1 MVNLRNSGRAAYPI
15 VIFGGKIILRGM
27 DQTMEK
33 NTCLAL
39 SLEFANFRI
48 ALNACLFQFAIYTRN
63 TILEK
68 LCIMEYYALC
78 ARNDFVT
85 CRQQLKWNFN
95 RIFYNRW
102 LIPRI
107 QLNNHSCLTEKDHFC
122 WEYIYNILYINTSIY
137 TKFDLRF
144 ELSFLERFPFS
155 QPRRNQIF
163 PSLLPT
169 SCDCGHNT
177 GGSLRDD
184 TKRRNPY

>member
-1 MVNLRNSGRAAYPI
+1 
-15 VIFGGKIILRGM
+15 M

-107 QLNNHSCLTEKDHFC
+107 QLNNHSCFTEKDHFC
-122 WEYIYNILYINTSIY
+122 WEYIYNTLYINTSIY

-144 ELSFLERFPFS
+144 ELSFLELFRFLNRGETRSFPRFS
-155 QPRRNQIF
+155 RPGVTAATTPVGVYETILSVEIRIRRKSSNRV
-163 PSLLPT
+163 
-169 SCDCGHNT
+169 SCTYKVSTH
-177 GGSLRDD
+177 SRLS
-184 TKRRNPY
+184 

>member
-85 CRQQLKWNFN
+85 CWQQLKWNFN
-95 RIFYNRW
+95 RIFYNQW

-122 WEYIYNILYINTSIY
+122 WEYIYIIYYILIHLYIRNLIY
-137 TKFDLRF
+137 DLNF
-144 ELSFLERFPFS
+144 LSWNFS
-155 QPRRNQIF
+155 VFSTAEKPDLSLASPNQLWLRPQHRWEFTRR
-163 PSLLPT
+163 
-169 SCDCGHNT
+169 
-177 GGSLRDD
+177 
-184 TKRRNPY
+184 Y

>member
-1 MVNLRNSGRAAYPI
+1 
-15 VIFGGKIILRGM
+15 M

-122 WEYIYNILYINTSIY
+122 WEYIYIIYYILIHLYIRNLIY
-137 TKFDLRF
+137 DLNFLSWNVFRF
-144 ELSFLERFPFS
+144 LNRGETRSFPRFSRPAVTAATTPVGVYETILSVEIRI
-155 QPRRNQIF
+155 RRKSSNRV
-163 PSLLPT
+163 
-169 SCDCGHNT
+169 SCTYKVSTH
-177 GGSLRDD
+177 SRLS
-184 TKRRNPY
+184 